1 MMRCL
6 ALAFALSWTL
16 HGQPTA
22 PDYFELKI
30 RPLLA
35 TNCYSCHT
43 ESALGGL
50 RLDSREAMLKGGKR
64 GPSLVPGDP
73 DKSIL
78 IQAVRQTDP
87 KLKMPMGSKLKDSEV
102 ADLTAWV
109 KAGAVWPQSSAPLA
123 TKTDGKYV
131 IAPER
136 RAFWSL
142 LPLKDPQPPPP
153 VKDTRWPKSPIDK
166 FVLARLEKDGMK
178 PVRPANKHDLLRRA
192 TLDLTGLPPTPEEIA
207 AFDKDASPDAFAKV
221 VDRLLASPHYGERWG
236 REWLDVARFG
246 EDDYRS
252 LNPFPRG
259 YFPYANAY
267 LYRDWVI
274 QAFNDDLPYDQF
286 VKAQLAGDLLDEK
299 VRYKYLPATGFLG
312 LGPWY
317 FDNGA
322 VEVTRADE
330 RHDRVDVVTR
340 GFLGLTVAC
349 ARCHD
354 HKYDPIPQTDYYSL
368 AGVFKNTAYHE
379 YPLAPKA
386 VVEEHLKIEAQVE
399 KKQKVLEEMQ
409 TALSASLSESLAF
422 QTANYLEAVYE
433 VAGQKKEKDAVVE
446 ARKLDYELLDRWIA
460 YIGKTTDKYHEKDAF
475 QALMKKAVPAPAS
488 SEGGRGGGGA
498 KKSTVSPEVKKAAEE
513 FQANVVKVLLA
524 RKELEDENQV
534 ITAKSLEGTQ
544 KKKRANKPNEFITN
558 DDFCPGCGLRLKNMA
573 EQESNFWTE
582 MFQRELRDSDDPTVD
597 AANGAKAPKPG
608 VLLFRGWGLESRVG
622 PEAQARMASIKA
634 DVEAAKKKLDP
645 SYPYIHGVEDLE
657 KPSDL
662 ELALRGNPNTLG
674 DKVPRHFLSVLSKD
688 DPQPFKQGSGRL
700 ELAEDILKQPIA
712 MRVIVNR
719 VWKGHFGTGIVDT
732 PSNFGI
738 GGERPT
744 NPDLLD
750 YLATQFLKDGMSMKK
765 LHRAIMLSATYQLSA
780 DNDQANFAKDSGDRL
795 YWRVERK
802 RMDAEQIRDAVLMV
816 AGNLDDSLGGPSQ
829 DLSPAFTRRTVYG
842 KVSRYKLD
850 EYLQLFDFPSPNIS
864 AEKRFTTTV
873 PLQRLFLMNSDFMQ
887 VESEELAKRVAA
899 EPDNRARIRKVYLL
913 AYGRDPSEEEIKLGL
928 DYLHAEP
935 MREYEEEKN
944 KPPEDHG
951 SRGGAFTGAAKPE
964 PTEGAAGADTAP
976 AVPEM
981 GMGMFGGM
989 AGRGGRGGATPEV
1002 KYTPTAW
1009 GRYIKVLLSSSEF
1022 VFIN

>member
-1 MMRCL
+1 MRFLSGVACL
-6 ALAFALSWTL
+6 VALSFSLNAQST
-16 HGQPTA
+16 PA
-22 PDYFELKI
+22 ASPDYFELKI

-43 ESALGGL
+43 DSAFGGL
-50 RLDSREAMLKGGKR
+50 RLDSREAMLKGGSR

-78 IQAVRQTDP
+78 IQAVRQTDA
-87 KLKMPMGSKLKDSEV
+87 KLKMPMGGKLKDSQVE
-102 ADLTAWV
+102 DLVAWV
-109 KAGAVWPQSSAPLA
+109 KAGAVWPKASAPLTTG
-123 TKTDGKYV
+123 TKTNGKYV
-131 IAPER
+131 IPPER

-142 LPLKDPQPPPP
+142 FPLSDPQPPP
-153 VKDTRWPKSPIDK
+153 VKDAKWPKSPIDK
-166 FVLARLEKDGMK
+166 FILARLEKDGMT
-178 PVRPANKHDLLRRA
+178 PVHPATKHDLLRRA

-207 AFDKDASPDAFAKV
+207 AFDKDTSSDAFARV
-221 VDRLLASPHYGERWG
+221 VDRVLASPHYGERWG

-274 QAFNDDLPYDQF
+274 QAFNDDVPYDQF
-286 VKAQLAGDLLDEK
+286 VKAQLAGDLLPEK

-368 AGVFKNTAYHE
+368 AGVFKNTAYRE
-379 YPLAPKA
+379 YPLAPRA
-386 VVEEHLKIEAQVE
+386 VVEEHLKIEAEVD
-399 KKQKVLEEMQ
+399 KKEKVLQETQ
-409 TALSASLSESLAF
+409 TALSNSLSESLAF
-422 QTANYLEAVYE
+422 QTVNYLEAVYE

-446 ARKLDYELLDRWIA
+446 ARKLDYELLERWIVFM
-460 YIGKTTDKYHEKDAF
+460 GKTTDKYHEKEAF
-475 QALMKKAVPAPAS
+475 QALLKKAVPAPS
-488 SEGGRGGGGA
+488 VDGGGRGGRGGGGGA
-498 KKSTVSPEVKKAAEE
+498 RSNINPEVKKAAEE
-513 FQANVVKVLLA
+513 FQAKVVKMLLA
-524 RKELEDENQV
+524 RKELDDENQI
-534 ITAKSLEGTQ
+534 ITAKSLEGTT

-558 DDFCPGCGLRLKNMA
+558 DDFCPGCGLRLKNMT

-582 MFQRELRDSDDPTVD
+582 MFLRELRDSDDPTVD

-608 VLLFRGWGLESRVG
+608 LLLFKGWGLESRVG

-634 DVEAAKKKLDP
+634 DIETAKKKLDP
-645 SYPYIHGVEDLE
+645 SYPYIHGVEDVD
-657 KPSDL
+657 KPVDL

-674 DKVPRHFLSVLSKD
+674 DRVPRHFLSVLSKD
-688 DPQPFKQGSGRL
+688 DPPAFTQGSGRL
-700 ELAEDILKQPIA
+700 ELADDILKQPIA

-719 VWKGHFGTGIVDT
+719 IWKGHFGTGIVDT

-744 NPDLLD
+744 NPELLD
-750 YLATQFLKDGMSMKK
+750 YLATQFVKDGLSIKK
-765 LHRAIMLSATYQLSA
+765 LHRLIMLSATYQLSA
-780 DNDQANFAKDSGDRL
+780 DNDAVNFAKDSGDRL

-816 AGNLDDSLGGPSQ
+816 AGNLDNSLGGPSQ

-887 VESEELAKRVAA
+887 VESEEFAKRVAS
-899 EPDNRARIRKVYLL
+899 EPDNRARIRKVYML
-913 AYGRDPSEEEIKLGL
+913 AYGRDPNEEEIKLGL

-935 MREYEEEKN
+935 LREYEEEK
-944 KPPEDHG
+944 KAAPAG
-951 SRGGAFTGAAKPE
+951 GGGRGGTAPFTGAAKPE
-964 PTEGAAGADTAP
+964 PTEGGAGAEAAP
-976 AVPEM
+976 VVPEM
-981 GMGMFGGM
+981 GMGMLGGM
-989 AGRGGRGGATPEV
+989 AGRGGRGGAPPEV
-1002 KYTPTAW
+1002 KY
-1009 GRYIKVLLSSSEF
+1009 E
-1022 VFIN
+1022 

>member
-1 MMRCL
+1 MRRSIVIAFLSL
-6 ALAFALSWTL
+6 AGGILCAQSAS
-16 HGQPTA
+16 A

-35 TNCYSCHT
+35 SNCYACHT
-43 ESALGGL
+43 DSALGGL
-50 RLDSREAMLKGGKR
+50 RLDSRESMLKGGSR

-87 KLKMPMGSKLKDSEV
+87 KLKMPMGAKLKDSEV
-102 ADLTAWV
+102 EDLVAWV
-109 KAGAVWPQSSAPLA
+109 KAGAIWPKSAAPLTTS
-123 TKTDGKYV
+123 TKTGGKYV
-131 IAPER
+131 IPPER

-142 LPLKDPQPPPP
+142 LPLKDPQPPAVSDSKW
-153 VKDTRWPKSPIDK
+153 VKSSIDR
-166 FVLARLEKDGMK
+166 FILAHLEKDGMK
-178 PVRPANKHDLLRRA
+178 PVRAANKHDLLRRA
-192 TLDLTGLPPTPEEIA
+192 TLDLTGLPPTPEEIE

-330 RHDRVDVVTR
+330 RHDRVDVVSR

-354 HKYDPIPQTDYYSL
+354 HKYDPIPQTDYYAL

-386 VVEEHLKIEAQVE
+386 VVEEHLKIEAEVE
-399 KKQKVLEEMQ
+399 KKQKVLQEMQ

-422 QTANYLEAVYE
+422 QTANYLESVYE
-433 VAGQKKEKDAVVE
+433 VVGQKKEKDAVVE
-446 ARKLDYELLDRWIA
+446 ARKLDYELLERWIA
-460 YIGKTTDKYHEKDAF
+460 YLGKTTDKYHEKDAW
-475 QALMKKAVPAPAS
+475 QALMKKAVPDPS
-488 SEGGRGGGGA
+488 SEGKDRGA
-498 KKSTVSPEVKKAAEE
+498 DRKPKVNPEVKKLAEE
-513 FQANVVKVLLA
+513 FQANVVKIMLA
-524 RKELEDENQV
+524 RKELDDENQI
-534 ITAKSLEGTQ
+534 ITAKSLEGTT

-582 MFQRELRDSDDPTVD
+582 IFQRELRDSDDPTVD
-597 AANGAKAPKPG
+597 FANGAKTPKPG

-634 DVEAAKKKLDP
+634 DIEAAKKKLDP
-645 SYPYIHGVEDLE
+645 SYPYIHGVEDVA
-657 KPSDL
+657 KPVDL
-662 ELALRGNPNTLG
+662 ELALRGNPNNLG
-674 DKVPRHFLSVLSKD
+674 DIVPRHFLSVLSKD
-688 DPQPFKQGSGRL
+688 DPQPFKQGSGRM

-744 NPDLLD
+744 NPELLD
-750 YLATQFLKDGMSMKK
+750 YLATQFVAGGMSIKK
-765 LHRAIMLSATYQLSA
+765 LHRMIMLSATYQLSA
-780 DNDQANFAKDSGDRL
+780 DNDVANFAKDGGDRL

-802 RMDAEQIRDAVLMV
+802 RMD
-816 AGNLDDSLGGPSQ
+816 
-829 DLSPAFTRRTVYG
+829 
-842 KVSRYKLD
+842 
-850 EYLQLFDFPSPNIS
+850 
-864 AEKRFTTTV
+864 
-873 PLQRLFLMNSDFMQ
+873 
-887 VESEELAKRVAA
+887 
-899 EPDNRARIRKVYLL
+899 
-913 AYGRDPSEEEIKLGL
+913 
-928 DYLHAEP
+928 
-935 MREYEEEKN
+935 
-944 KPPEDHG
+944 
-951 SRGGAFTGAAKPE
+951 
-964 PTEGAAGADTAP
+964 
-976 AVPEM
+976 
-981 GMGMFGGM
+981 
-989 AGRGGRGGATPEV
+989 
-1002 KYTPTAW
+1002 
-1009 GRYIKVLLSSSEF
+1009 
-1022 VFIN
+1022 